1 MVFLSLAPALAE
13 ETVQAAEEAAAQAD
27 PTWAQEAVEKFAET
41 PGTVWI
47 AVGVL
52 AALGVMMLVIGKS
65 SKKWTAKTVAF
76 GALSIALS
84 FVLSCFRL
92 YRMPQ
97 GGSVTPGSMLP
108 LMLFSAAYGVGPGLL
123 AGLAYGVL
131 QYLQGGWFANVWQF
145 SLDYLLAFAAL
156 GLAGLTPFFNKM
168 YKKLSPNIWLGIDI
182 LVGFALAWECL
193 NIFSLFSNW
202 IRLIIAL
209 PIGIIFGIMLTKT
222 ADWGFVVA
230 SMIAVAGRALSATLA
245 GIMFWDTAPIASLI
259 YNGTYLIPEV
269 IICIML
275 SFPIA
280 KPVMKVLK
288 AK

>member
-1 MVFLSLAPALAE
+1 MVTLWASALAE
-13 ETVQAAEEAAAQAD
+13 EAAQVTEEVTEAVAETAAQAD
-27 PTWAQEAVEKFAET
+27 PTWAEEAVEKFAET

-52 AALGVMMLVIGKS
+52 LALGAILLVIGKT

-76 GALSIALS
+76 GALAIALS
-84 FVLSCFRL
+84 FVLSCIRL

-108 LMLFSAAYGVGPGLL
+108 IMLFSAAFGVGPGLL

-145 SLDYLLAFAAL
+145 ALDYLLAFAAL
-156 GLAGLTPFFNKM
+156 GLTGLAKHLPEKWGLYCAM
-168 YKKLSPNIWLGIDI
+168 VIA
-182 LVGFALAWECL
+182 ALC
-193 NIFSLFSNW
+193 
-202 IRLIIAL
+202 
-209 PIGIIFGIMLTKT
+209 
-222 ADWGFVVA
+222 
-230 SMIAVAGRALSATLA
+230 RALSATLA
-245 GIMFWDTAPIASLI
+245 GIMFWDTAPWASLV
-259 YNGTYLIPEV
+259 YNGTYLIPDTL
-269 IICIML
+269 ICIVL
-275 SFPIA
+275 AILIA